1 MSRTPVTVRAAV
13 ADDLPALREL
23 WGDILR
29 RGSAEEQLADLLRV
43 LEEVE
48 AHTDQAVMVAE
59 YDGAVAGAIHL
70 SATTLT
76 PLNLEPAVLAV
87 SPHVLPQFRR
97 HGVGS
102 ALIEAAVRFA
112 EAQGLATIST
122 AAVASSRDANR
133 FMARLS
139 FTPQATLRA
148 ATTVAVRAK
157 LSARRSAGRS
167 ATRPAGSRHIDRVLA
182 ARRISR
188 ENIAGSP
195 LLNQAGRRGRRRRR
209 SARHHQRAGINA
221 QVIREVHTR
230 LPRSSEITTSQV
242 AMLRP
247 MCAGVAT
254 PVTVPDVAER
264 WCVALMSTP
273 TAIRSGAAAM
283 AEPMDPR
290 LSASTTDA
298 PPWSSP

>member
-13 ADDLPALREL
+13 ADDLPSLREL
-23 WGDILR
+23 WSDVLR
-29 RGSAEEQLADLLRV
+29 RGSVEEQLADVRTV
-43 LEEVE
+43 LDE
-48 AHTDQAVMVAE
+48 AARDADQTIVVAE
-59 YDGAVAGAIHL
+59 YDGQVAGAIHL

-97 HGVGS
+97 HGVGT

-112 EAQGLATIST
+112 EAHGIGTVST

-167 ATRPAGSRHIDRVLA
+167 VTRQGGSRHIDRVLA

-188 ENIAGSP
+188 ENIAG
-195 LLNQAGRRGRRRRR
+195 
-209 SARHHQRAGINA
+209 
-221 QVIREVHTR
+221 
-230 LPRSSEITTSQV
+230 
-242 AMLRP
+242 
-247 MCAGVAT
+247 
-254 PVTVPDVAER
+254 
-264 WCVALMSTP
+264 
-273 TAIRSGAAAM
+273 
-283 AEPMDPR
+283 
-290 LSASTTDA
+290 
-298 PPWSSP
+298 

>member
-13 ADDLPALREL
+13 AHDLPALREL

-29 RGSAEEQLADLLRV
+29 RGTAEEQLADLARV
-43 LEEVE
+43 LDE
-48 AHTDQAVMVAE
+48 ADSDPGQSIVVAE
-59 YDGAVAGAIHL
+59 YDGEVAGAIHL

-112 EAQGLATIST
+112 EAQGIATIST

-188 ENIAGSP
+188 ENIAG
-195 LLNQAGRRGRRRRR
+195 
-209 SARHHQRAGINA
+209 
-221 QVIREVHTR
+221 
-230 LPRSSEITTSQV
+230 
-242 AMLRP
+242 
-247 MCAGVAT
+247 
-254 PVTVPDVAER
+254 
-264 WCVALMSTP
+264 
-273 TAIRSGAAAM
+273 
-283 AEPMDPR
+283 
-290 LSASTTDA
+290 
-298 PPWSSP
+298 

>member
-23 WGDILR
+23 WSDILR
-29 RGSAEEQLADLLRV
+29 RGSTEDQLADLRTV
-43 LEEVE
+43 LDDVE
-48 AHTDQAVMVAE
+48 RDAGQAIVVAE
-59 YDGAVAGAIHL
+59 YDGEVAGAIHL

-112 EAQGLATIST
+112 EAHGIATLST

-148 ATTVAVRAK
+148 ATTVAVRGK
-157 LSARRSAGRS
+157 LASRRSAGRS
-167 ATRPAGSRHIDRVLA
+167 ATRQGGARHIDRVLA

-188 ENIAGSP
+188 ENVAG
-195 LLNQAGRRGRRRRR
+195 
-209 SARHHQRAGINA
+209 
-221 QVIREVHTR
+221 
-230 LPRSSEITTSQV
+230 
-242 AMLRP
+242 
-247 MCAGVAT
+247 
-254 PVTVPDVAER
+254 
-264 WCVALMSTP
+264 
-273 TAIRSGAAAM
+273 
-283 AEPMDPR
+283 
-290 LSASTTDA
+290 
-298 PPWSSP
+298 

>member
-1 MSRTPVTVRAAV
+1 MSRTPVCVRAAV
-13 ADDLPALREL
+13 ADDLPVLREL

-29 RGSAEEQLADLLRV
+29 RGSSDEQLSDLRQV
-43 LEEVE
+43 LAVVQDDP
-48 AHTDQAVMVAE
+48 DQAIVVAE
-59 YDGAVAGAIHL
+59 YDGQVAGAIHL

-87 SPHVLPQFRR
+87 SPHVLPDFRR

-112 EAQGLATIST
+112 EAHGIGTLST
-122 AAVASSRDANR
+122 AAVSSSRDANR

-167 ATRPAGSRHIDRVLA
+167 ATRQGGSRHIDRVLA

-188 ENIAGSP
+188 ENVAG
-195 LLNQAGRRGRRRRR
+195 
-209 SARHHQRAGINA
+209 
-221 QVIREVHTR
+221 
-230 LPRSSEITTSQV
+230 
-242 AMLRP
+242 
-247 MCAGVAT
+247 
-254 PVTVPDVAER
+254 
-264 WCVALMSTP
+264 
-273 TAIRSGAAAM
+273 
-283 AEPMDPR
+283 
-290 LSASTTDA
+290 
-298 PPWSSP
+298 

>member
-23 WGDILR
+23 WSDVLR
-29 RGSAEEQLADLLRV
+29 RGSVEEQLADVRTV
-43 LEEVE
+43 LDE
-48 AHTDQAVMVAE
+48 AARDADQTIVVAE
-59 YDGAVAGAIHL
+59 YDGQVAGAIHL

-97 HGVGS
+97 HGVGT

-112 EAQGLATIST
+112 EAHGIGTVST

-167 ATRPAGSRHIDRVLA
+167 ATRQGGSRHIDRVLA

-188 ENIAGSP
+188 EHIAG
-195 LLNQAGRRGRRRRR
+195 
-209 SARHHQRAGINA
+209 
-221 QVIREVHTR
+221 
-230 LPRSSEITTSQV
+230 
-242 AMLRP
+242 
-247 MCAGVAT
+247 
-254 PVTVPDVAER
+254 
-264 WCVALMSTP
+264 
-273 TAIRSGAAAM
+273 
-283 AEPMDPR
+283 
-290 LSASTTDA
+290 
-298 PPWSSP
+298 

>member
-1 MSRTPVTVRAAV
+1 MSRTPVCVRAAV
-13 ADDLPALREL
+13 ADDLPVLREL

-29 RGSAEEQLADLLRV
+29 RGSSDEQLSDLRQV
-43 LEEVE
+43 LAAVQDDR
-48 AHTDQAVMVAE
+48 DQAIVVAE
-59 YDGAVAGAIHL
+59 YDGQVAGAIHL

-87 SPHVLPQFRR
+87 SPHVLPDFRR

-112 EAQGLATIST
+112 EAHGIGTLST
-122 AAVASSRDANR
+122 AAVSSSRDANR

-167 ATRPAGSRHIDRVLA
+167 ATRQGGSRHIDRVLA

-188 ENIAGSP
+188 ENVAG
-195 LLNQAGRRGRRRRR
+195 
-209 SARHHQRAGINA
+209 
-221 QVIREVHTR
+221 
-230 LPRSSEITTSQV
+230 
-242 AMLRP
+242 
-247 MCAGVAT
+247 
-254 PVTVPDVAER
+254 
-264 WCVALMSTP
+264 
-273 TAIRSGAAAM
+273 
-283 AEPMDPR
+283 
-290 LSASTTDA
+290 
-298 PPWSSP
+298 